1 MLFRKIVKV
10 RMRLLSK
17 FIASVLVLCSAQ
29 VAFAESSQMVS
40 DEFIADLGL
49 TQDEFQR
56 ELDEADAA
64 LAADGPYTQEEISEM
79 LSPSPSPSAAPEED
93 STDADSSSI
102 SGANFLG
109 GSYEEAATSPD
120 GSTGLWVDGLFLD
133 VPMTGVPVVTTT
145 APPPST
151 EPTVVAEPA
160 NVTSEPT
167 SVPSFVATDQPTTS
181 PTDIPTVPAT
191 ATHTDA
197 PTGVPTEVPTAIATG
212 QPTDAPTGE
221 PTVEPT
227 VSGTETPEESETET
241 PEESE
246 TETPEES
253 ATATPTDT
261 DTPILTATATATSTA
276 TETATSSET
285 ATQTTTPA
293 STETATPTPTAT
305 ATATPTPPMCCICL
319 ESAVQDKEGKKW
331 RASKCKKADW
341 GSLCGESDTKVNC
354 YTYKGK
360 EKERANCNPSLSGL
374 QCRAKSYLF
383 MASDDKKHE
392 KKCLIED
399 CYSKGSD
406 VPTDTSVVG
415 QCSPNDKDDK
425 KMLCD
430 MAKSVATVL
439 ARQKASVS
447 YSWMVP
453 KNDVT
458 NGGTQCPAPGSD
470 AFRET
475 AGTIYKIVASK
486 DGVVVSS
493 QTFPSTAWV
502 KEPSFCGPT
511 NAVSKTIT
519 MHIFTQPKCPPC
531 ETSKATLA
539 SEKRRLR
546 ESGITLNVVEHNIA
560 TQAGLRFAKEHG
572 ISVPRTPVFAVPN
585 GNRGLSEVS
594 DAIAAIKDAERRIS
608 K

>member
-1 MLFRKIVKV
+1 
-10 RMRLLSK
+10 
-17 FIASVLVLCSAQ
+17 
-29 VAFAESSQMVS
+29 
-40 DEFIADLGL
+40 
-49 TQDEFQR
+49 
-56 ELDEADAA
+56 
-64 LAADGPYTQEEISEM
+64 
-79 LSPSPSPSAAPEED
+79 
-93 STDADSSSI
+93 
-102 SGANFLG
+102 
-109 GSYEEAATSPD
+109 
-120 GSTGLWVDGLFLD
+120 
-133 VPMTGVPVVTTT
+133 
-145 APPPST
+145 
-151 EPTVVAEPA
+151 
-160 NVTSEPT
+160 
-167 SVPSFVATDQPTTS
+167 
-181 PTDIPTVPAT
+181 
-191 ATHTDA
+191 
-197 PTGVPTEVPTAIATG
+197 
-212 QPTDAPTGE
+212 
-221 PTVEPT
+221 
-227 VSGTETPEESETET
+227 
-241 PEESE
+241 
-246 TETPEES
+246 
-253 ATATPTDT
+253 
-261 DTPILTATATATSTA
+261 
-276 TETATSSET
+276 
-285 ATQTTTPA
+285 
-293 STETATPTPTAT
+293 
-305 ATATPTPPMCCICL
+305 MCCICL